1 MISKNFLTEGQN
13 NYSNKIPQS
22 VCFSAHYWYEA
33 LDKIFFLFKKRQKE
47 IDGGNYLKE
56 GHYILTSLPY
66 YLVLEDIFETFAQF
80 MKLSQVLLLG
90 RRL

>member
-1 MISKNFLTEGQN
+1 MDE
-13 NYSNKIPQS
+13 
-22 VCFSAHYWYEA
+22 
-33 LDKIFFLFKKRQKE
+33 
-47 IDGGNYLKE
+47 GNYLKE